1 MNQLINKIFI
11 ILIAILVCSCASKQV
26 PEEPTYANPM
36 PEPEKKYSSTPNYI
50 NTPARVYKRT
60 TKDSLS
66 RDAKLQQEAG
76 SLWVMQGQ
84 GSYLFAQNNLRMIG
98 DLVNVDIDG
107 EPKKELEQKVETI
120 AFLLKR
126 LEQRR
131 LEFERKQEERRLA
144 MMKERED
151 KESEGR
157 NPASTP
163 KEEEKKEEEK
173 SELEDFKFDIK
184 KVATRIKER
193 MFNGNYRVEGSK
205 GFLIGDK
212 EYRVII
218 TGVARAEDIVGE
230 SVNSSNLIEANFDI
244 VSTLRKGN
252 ELW

>member
-1 MNQLINKIFI
+1 MIDVFKKLFLFTIVAA
-11 ILIAILVCSCASKQV
+11 LCACASPPK
-26 PEEPTYANPM
+26 EEEVTYASPM
-36 PEPEKKYSSTPNYI
+36 PEAEKKYSSTPNYI
-50 NTPARVYKRT
+50 NAPERKYKRT
-60 TKDSLS
+60 TRESLS

-98 DLVNVDIDG
+98 DLVSIDIDG

-120 AFLLKR
+120 AYLLKR

-131 LEFERKQEERRLA
+131 IEFEQKQADRRMA

-151 KESEGR
+151 KDNEGR
-157 NPASTP
+157 QPASDIANKKP
-163 KEEEKKEEEK
+163 EGEKEKN
-173 SELEDFKFDIK
+173 SLEDFKFNIK
-184 KVATRIKER
+184 KVATRIRER
-193 MFNGNYRVEGSK
+193 LFNGNYRVEGSK

-230 SVNSSNLIEANFDI
+230 AVNSSKLIEANFDI
-244 VSTLRKGN
+244 VSTLRKGK
-252 ELW
+252 EL

>member
-1 MNQLINKIFI
+1 MIDVITKLILF
-11 ILIAILVCSCASKQV
+11 ILVAVLFACASPPK
-26 PEEPTYANPM
+26 EEVSYANPM
-36 PEPEKKYSSTPNYI
+36 PEAEKKYSSTPNYI
-50 NTPARVYKRT
+50 NTPERKYKRT
-60 TKDSLS
+60 TRESLS

-98 DLVNVDIDG
+98 DLVNIDIDG

-131 LEFERKQEERRLA
+131 IEFEKKQSERRMA

-151 KESEGR
+151 VENAGREPANKVVDKKDES
-157 NPASTP
+157 
-163 KEEEKKEEEK
+163 EEEKNK
-173 SELEDFKFDIK
+173 LEDFKFNIK
-184 KVATRIKER
+184 KVATRIRER
-193 MFNGNYRVEGSK
+193 LFNGNYRVEGSK

-218 TGVARAEDIVGE
+218 TGVARAEDIMGE
-230 SVNSSNLIEANFDI
+230 AVNSSKLIEANFDI
-244 VSTLRKGN
+244 VSTLRKGKA
-252 ELW
+252 L